1 MTGLDLL
8 AVGLRALVY
17 AGAIAVAG
25 GALFAAGFPRAS
37 VAIAPALRRQMVGG
51 FLLLLACEP
60 LRYAAFQL
68 AIADGDV
75 ALAFGPAMRWMGFE
89 TPIGQAAAVRLVAAA
104 IVTFAA
110 PRHRSATLA
119 AALVIIGSF
128 LLEGHTAS
136 SHERVLL
143 AALLFLHLA
152 AVHWWLGALLPLIAL
167 TRCAEPATVIA
178 TTEAFGARAVWIVA
192 GLLAAGVLLAA
203 LLTGGVVRLDS
214 AYQQRLLIK
223 ILLVAAILAIAA
235 FNKLRLTPLL
245 RQDYVAGARRLRAS
259 VRLEV
264 AVALAILAA
273 SAWLVATS
281 PHS

>member
-1 MTGLDLL
+1 MSGLELL
-8 AVGLRALVY
+8 AAGLRALVY

-25 GALFAAGFPRAS
+25 GALFAVGFAKAS
-37 VAIAPALRRQMVGG
+37 AAIEPALRRQMLGG
-51 FLLLLACEP
+51 FLLLLVCEP

-68 AIADGDV
+68 AIADGDW
-75 ALAFGPAMRWMGFE
+75 ALAFAPGMRWMAFE

-104 IVTFAA
+104 VVAA
-110 PRHRSATLA
+110 AGPRHRSTQLA

-136 SHERVLL
+136 SHERVLV
-143 AALLFLHLA
+143 APLLFVHLA

-167 TRCAEPATVIA
+167 TWCAEPATVVA
-178 TTEAFGARAVWIVA
+178 TIEAFGARAMWVVA
-192 GLLAAGVLLAA
+192 ALLAAGVLLAA

-223 ILLVAAILAIAA
+223 LLLVAALLAIAA
-235 FNKLRLTPLL
+235 WNKLRLTPLL
-245 RQDYVAGARRLRAS
+245 RQDYAVGARRLRAS
-259 VRLEV
+259 IRLEV

-273 SAWLVATS
+273 SAWLVSTAPES
-281 PHS
+281 

>member
-17 AGAIAVAG
+17 AGAMAVAG
-25 GALFAAGFPRAS
+25 GALFAVGFPRAS
-37 VAIAPALRRQMVGG
+37 AAIEPALQRQMLGG
-51 FLLLLACEP
+51 FLLLLVAEP

-75 ALAFGPAMRWMGFE
+75 ALAFAPAMRWMAFE

-104 IVTFAA
+104 VVAASA
-110 PRHRSATLA
+110 PRHRSAQLA
-119 AALVIIGSF
+119 AALVLIGSF
-128 LLEGHTAS
+128 LLEGHTAG
-136 SHERVLL
+136 SHERALL
-143 AALLFLHLA
+143 APLLFVHLA

-167 TRCAEPATVIA
+167 TRRAEPATVIA
-178 TTEAFGARAVWIVA
+178 TTEAFGARAVWVVA
-192 GLLAAGVLLAA
+192 GLLAAGVLLAV
-203 LLTGGVVRLDS
+203 LLTGGVLHLDS

-223 ILLVAAILAIAA
+223 LLLVAAILAIAA

-245 RQDYVAGARRLRAS
+245 RQDYAAGARRLRAS
-259 VRLEV
+259 IRLEV

-281 PHS
+281 PHG